1 MPPEKESHIEFN
13 DDTIAKASAEAI
25 SLGKKSFEEQ
35 KNAFGTV
42 QNSIS
47 DGTKQETE
55 KENQPVVIKSLRT
68 YQGDIAEAIKN
79 QNASV
84 LTIAMAEQQRV
95 GEREDQKEKEEFK
108 PRTILQRIKG
118 EKPKPRTPT
127 PEFVPP
133 RIEPKPK
140 QAPATFTPPPIFNV
154 PPTQSVN
161 VKPSRPEFPS
171 KIVFGEAP
179 QKKINDAFRRDT
191 VTIAISILLILLGV
205 GAVAGFYFLQ
215 KTPPKPAAAPA
226 SELTII
232 PYDTK
237 ETISTA
243 DLGRESLLQKLNAIR
258 RGAPIAD
265 GSVHYVELTSGAT
278 STIPISTNDLFSI
291 LNTNIPG
298 NAIRAFGPNFMFGFY
313 GINGNQP
320 FILISLNSFENAYAG
335 MLEWEKDMNTDV
347 GAIFSPSAVAL
358 TQYVPIN
365 TPAVASTSGVKNVI
379 ATGTTAVTTI
389 ANLGPASDSQFGDV
403 TIQNK
408 DARVLKNSRAETIL
422 LYSFINQ
429 NTLLITS
436 NESVLSAMIGKFT
449 QQQYTR

>member
-25 SLGKKSFEEQ
+25 NLGKKSFEEQ
-35 KNAFGTV
+35 KNAFGAV
-42 QNSIS
+42 QNDTN
-47 DGTKQETE
+47 DGANEETG

-95 GEREDQKEKEEFK
+95 GKREEENEKEEFK

-118 EKPKPRTPT
+118 EKPKPRIPT

-133 RIEPKPK
+133 RIEPKPR
-140 QAPATFTPPPIFNV
+140 QAPTTFTPPPVFNV
-154 PPTQSVN
+154 PPTQSASI
-161 VKPSRPEFPS
+161 KPNKPEFPS
-171 KIVFGEAP
+171 KIVFGQSP
-179 QKKINDAFRRDT
+179 QKKINDSFRRDT
-191 VTIAISILLILLGV
+191 ITIAISILLILLGI
-205 GAVAGFYFLQ
+205 GAVTGFYFLQ
-215 KTPPKPAAAPA
+215 KTPPKPATAPA

-237 ETISTA
+237 EIISTTYL
-243 DLGRESLLQKLNAIR
+243 DRESLLQKLNAIR
-258 RGAPIAD
+258 RGAPIAN

-278 STIPISTNDLFSI
+278 STTPISTNDLFSI

-298 NAIRAFGPNFMFGFY
+298 NALRAFGPSFMFGFY

-347 GAIFSPSAVAL
+347 GAIFAPSAVSL
-358 TQYVPIN
+358 TQYVPIA
-365 TPAVASTSGVKNVI
+365 TSSVASLGGGKNVT
-379 ATGTTAVTTI
+379 ATGTAAITTI
-389 ANLGPASDSQFGDV
+389 ANLGPTPNSQFGDI

-408 DARVLKNSRAETIL
+408 DARVLKNARAETIL

-429 NTLLITS
+429 NTLLITT